1 MKVKD
6 LIRLLKQ
13 CNPESVLA
21 VPVLTVEEVLNG
33 YDGYANELIP
43 HGKYKGKL
51 LADVPEEEFH
61 DYMNSCTYEQNKQT
75 VTQVY
80 IETLSP
86 TKFIKTYDP
95 SSVRLR
101 MPGRKNILIG
111 KLINEYADS
120 LVNSNIRNDRLEEV
134 LQDYAKQDKFLKD
147 NLQEIIGN
155 IKRKRGHIALTTLD
169 RIKPGPTR
177 RFSDEERKQRKFE
190 SNKRSYIKR
199 RSDPE
204 KLEQMRIS
212 ARERAKKY
220 RSKQSEETKEKKR
233 KYALKRYYAIK
244 KNNPGQTYKWY
255 LNACKRRGK
264 SPKLTLEQYI
274 EKHKND

>member
-95 SSVRLR
+95 SSIRLR

-120 LVNSNIRNDRLEEV
+120 LVNSNIRNDCLEAV

-155 IKRKRGHIALTTLD
+155 IKRKRGHIASRIK
-169 RIKPGPTR
+169 RIKPGPTKC
-177 RFSDEERKQRKFE
+177 FSDEERKRRRSE
-190 SNKRSYIKR
+190 SNKRSYRKM
-199 RSDPE
+199 RSDPA
-204 KLEQMRIS
+204 KVEQMRIS
-212 ARERAKKY
+212 TRERAKKY
-220 RSKQSEETKEKKR
+220 RSKQSEETKEKRR
-233 KYALKRYYAIK
+233 KYALKRYYITK
-244 KNNPGQTYKWY
+244 KNNP
-255 LNACKRRGK
+255 
-264 SPKLTLEQYI
+264 
-274 EKHKND
+274 